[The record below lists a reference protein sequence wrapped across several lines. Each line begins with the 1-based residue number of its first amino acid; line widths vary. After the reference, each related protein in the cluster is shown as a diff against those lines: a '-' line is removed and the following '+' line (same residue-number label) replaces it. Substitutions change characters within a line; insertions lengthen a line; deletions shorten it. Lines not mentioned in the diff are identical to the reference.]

1 MCYGCNVSS
10 TKLSNGLLYLLFRY
24 KADILSTTRLLVLHL
39 CTVYGYCTDTII
51 ATLVYEVVS
60 AYLSVA
66 LMRRVV
72 LLILSI

>member
-39 CTVYGYCTDTII
+39 CTVYGYCTDTI